1 MRLVISMFEE
11 EFIKAIKHD
20 DVKEVVEFYLGQEFE
35 KVMTID
41 EFLKTVNFE
50 GFADIYD
57 SIEFDVEN
65 DLGRLL
71 NKYGIWYSRY
81 VVVEEDNELDD
92 INSINEAKYLY
103 SDLNIYSEYQSM
115 WV

>member
-35 KVMTID
+35 KVMTIND
-41 EFLKTVNFE
+41 FLKIVNFE

-71 NKYGIWYSRY
+71 NKYGILQGISFGAVLIQIVIDLLLVIVGFVLIKKYSKKEMNFY
-81 VVVEEDNELDD
+81 ML
-92 INSINEAKYLY
+92 
-103 SDLNIYSEYQSM
+103 
-115 WV
+115 